1 MEHAAVPSMN
11 REKKLSEWIEMYAD
25 AILKTCYLYLSD
37 LQQAEDAMQDTW
49 IKAWKHMDDHERDHI
64 RSEKAWLL
72 RIAINTCKDYRRTA
86 WFRHIDRK
94 RALEDLPDRFT
105 MTEPVDRSMTWIVMD
120 LPDKYKR
127 VVLLYFYQGLTIR
140 ETAEVLGMSTTTVHR
155 RLQKAEDLLKNAL
168 ERSEAHE

>member
-49 IKAWKHMDDHERDHI
+49 IKAWKHMDDLERDHI

-86 WFRHIDRK
+86 WFRHIDRQ

-120 LPDKYKR
+120 LPDKYKQ

-140 ETAEVLGMSTTTVHR
+140 ETAEALDMSTTTVHR

-168 ERSEAHE
+168 ERSETHE

>member
-49 IKAWKHMDDHERDHI
+49 IKAWKHMDDLERDHI

>member
-49 IKAWKHMDDHERDHI
+49 IKAWKHMDDLERDHI

-86 WFRHIDRK
+86 WFRHIDRQ

-120 LPDKYKR
+120 LPDKYKQ

-140 ETAEVLGMSTTTVHR
+140 ETAEALGMSTTTVHR

-168 ERSEAHE
+168 ERSETHE

>member
-1 MEHAAVPSMN
+1 MEHAAVPSMS
-11 REKKLSEWIEMYAD
+11 REQKLSEWIEMYSD

-49 IKAWKHMDDHERDHI
+49 IKAWKHMDDIERNRI

-86 WFRHIDRK
+86 WFRHIDRQK
-94 RALEDLPDRFT
+94 SLEDLPVRFT

-120 LPDKYKR
+120 LPDKYKQ
-127 VVLLYFYQGLTIR
+127 VVLLYFYQGLTIQ
-140 ETAEVLGMSTTTVHR
+140 ETAEALGMSMTTIHR

-168 ERSEAHE
+168 ERSETHE

>member
-49 IKAWKHMDDHERDHI
+49 IKAWKHMDDLERDDI

-140 ETAEVLGMSTTTVHR
+140 ETAEALGMSTTTVHR

>member
-49 IKAWKHMDDHERDHI
+49 IKAWKHMDDLERDHI

-105 MTEPVDRSMTWIVMD
+105 MTEPVNRSMTWIVMD

>member
-49 IKAWKHMDDHERDHI
+49 IKAWKHMDDLERDHI

-140 ETAEVLGMSTTTVHR
+140 ETAEALGMSTTTVHR